1 MAAALATQLGDE
13 LAARRRARRYRA
25 ILALVA
31 SFGALVAVI
40 LPTPANLLMYA
51 IAAAAAIGAV
61 VFTVKSGHA
70 KQRAARAA
78 AELHEVDPYL
88 EILPTLPKP
97 VAKATRDLIDI
108 RSNA

>member
-1 MAAALATQLGDE
+1 MTTALETQLEDA

-31 SFGALVAVI
+31 SFAALVAVI
-40 LPTPANLLMYA
+40 LPMPANIVLYA
-51 IAAAAAIGAV
+51 IATAAVIGAT
-61 VFTVKSGHA
+61 VFIVQSGRA
-70 KQRAARAA
+70 KQQAARAA
-78 AELHEVDPYL
+78 AELHELDPYL

-97 VAKATRDLIDI
+97 VAKATRALIDV